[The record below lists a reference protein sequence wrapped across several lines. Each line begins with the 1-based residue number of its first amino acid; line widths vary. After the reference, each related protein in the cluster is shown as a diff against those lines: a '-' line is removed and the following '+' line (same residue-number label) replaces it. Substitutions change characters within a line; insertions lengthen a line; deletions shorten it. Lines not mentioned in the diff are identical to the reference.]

1 MSTGVR
7 TVCGQVGC
15 YHGVSWWSTGN
26 HILASLCPQVYG
38 LYYVKLAVTMV
49 LAGGVQVIIF

>member
-1 MSTGVR
+1 MSTGIQ

-15 YHGVSWWSTGN
+15 YHCVSWWSTGN

-38 LYYVKLAVTMV
+38 LYVVKLAVTMV
-49 LAGGVQVIIF
+49 LAGGVQIIIF